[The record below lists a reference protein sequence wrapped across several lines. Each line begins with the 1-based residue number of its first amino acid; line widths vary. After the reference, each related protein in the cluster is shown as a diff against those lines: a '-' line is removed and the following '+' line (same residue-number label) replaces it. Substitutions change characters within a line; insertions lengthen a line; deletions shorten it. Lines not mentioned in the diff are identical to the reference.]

1 MRVSLALHVSL
12 VSTRTRDSINIDDR
26 AYILLYLRKTSTQRL
41 KWQLSQVFVRS
52 SVVSSFVSSKE
63 EILICHRRRMRGSP
77 VQFRFSENTAL
88 PTMKFELLCLQN
100 RIAEQS

>member
-1 MRVSLALHVSL
+1 MSRLCVLELGIPSI
-12 VSTRTRDSINIDDR
+12 STIVV
-26 AYILLYLRKTSTQRL
+26 YIII
-41 KWQLSQVFVRS
+41 SQKNEYSESKMTTFSSFVRS
-52 SVVSSFVSSKE
+52 SAVSSFVSSKE

-100 RIAEQS
+100 RIAERS